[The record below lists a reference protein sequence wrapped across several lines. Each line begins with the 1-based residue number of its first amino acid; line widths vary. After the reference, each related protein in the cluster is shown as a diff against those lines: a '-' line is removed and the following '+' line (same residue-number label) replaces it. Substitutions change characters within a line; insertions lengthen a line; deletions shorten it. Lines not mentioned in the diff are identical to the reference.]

1 MTIRGSLYTPPNY
14 HKSLRVQLAA
24 AYSGAS
30 LEVHDYCPGN
40 ALPGPVNKC
49 PTDVAPLFRAEDGT
63 VLFEANAIAYFVG
76 NTQLRG
82 DKEEAFVTQWNNF
95 TDQVLLPSV
104 ASWYYPLLGATAY
117 NKGHVIKAQENVKK
131 VLTNLND
138 FLESRTYFVGENV
151 TQADLTIFTVLKLA
165 FENLLEAGCRE
176 HYPHVLRWYT
186 TIANQPEVKK
196 VVGEMHLCE
205 KTIVFDPKDAPNANA
220 DTQKGGK
227 NREKKQQQK
236 QQQRNQEPIEV
247 AKPEK
252 KEEERPKE
260 KVKTTKDILSALPTS
275 SFVFDD
281 FKRVFS
287 NEPAEKAM
295 EYLEKHYDPNCDSIW
310 TCEYKYPDDLNLIFM
325 TTNLVRGM
333 MQRLDAMRKWAFGI
347 MNVVGVD
354 KNNTIEGLWIWRGTG
369 LIFELSDDLSADYDC
384 YNWKKIELDSPE
396 AKAFIA
402 DYFARPDTIRGMT
415 VADSLAYK

>member
-1 MTIRGSLYTPPNY
+1 MAVRGSLYTPPNY

-40 ALPGPVNKC
+40 VLPGPVNKC
-49 PTDVAPLFRAEDGT
+49 PTDVAPLFRSEDGT

-76 NTQLRG
+76 NNQLRG

-104 ASWYYPLLGATAY
+104 ASWYYPLLGATTY
-117 NKGHVIKAQENVKK
+117 NKGHVIKAQENVKR
-131 VLTNLND
+131 VLTDLNT
-138 FLESRTYFVGENV
+138 FLESRTYFVGEHI

-165 FENLLEAGCRE
+165 FENLLEASCRE
-176 HYPHVLRWYT
+176 HYPHVLRWYI

-205 KTIVFDPKDAPNANA
+205 NAIVFDPKKAHNVSA
-220 DTQKGGK
+220 DVQNGDGKKG
-227 NREKKQQQK
+227 KKEQQQ
-236 QQQRNQEPIEV
+236 QQNQEPIKVVE
-247 AKPEK
+247 AEK
-252 KEEERPKE
+252 KREKPKE
-260 KVKTTKDILSALPTS
+260 KVKTTKDILGALPTS
-275 SFVFDD
+275 SFDFEV

-295 EYLEKHYDPNCDSIW
+295 EYLEKHFDPNCDSIW
-310 TCEYKYPDDLNLIFM
+310 TCEYKYPDDLSLIFM

-347 MNVVGVD
+347 MNIIGVD
-354 KNNTIEGLWIWRGTG
+354 KNNTIEGLWIWRGTD

-384 YNWKKIELDSPE
+384 YTWKKIELDSPG
-396 AKAFIA
+396 AKALIA
-402 DYFARPDTIRGMT
+402 DYFARPDTIQGKT
-415 VADSLAYK
+415 VADCLAYK